1 MNAPIWANTSPL
13 RKRILLIVVVLIVA
27 IVVTVIGSQ
36 LPLDQEQAD
45 QINDELNQTVTALKE
60 QGALTQY
67 IFGNN
72 FMICLLMFVPII
84 GPIAGM
90 YIMFSTG
97 SVVGAIAISEG
108 YPPIVALAA
117 LLITPVA
124 WLEFAAYSTAM
135 GESIWLFRRLLQG
148 RGKNELKRACIFVS
162 ICAALLVL
170 GAVIEVA
177 LISFVP

>member
-1 MNAPIWANTSPL
+1 MNATTWTKASPL
-13 RKRILLIVVVLIVA
+13 RKRVILILAVLVVAL
-27 IVVTVIGSQ
+27 VVTVIGSQ
-36 LPLDQEQAD
+36 SPIDEQQAN
-45 QINDELNQTVTALKE
+45 QISDELNQTVTALKE
-60 QGALTQY
+60 QGGLTQY

-97 SVVGAIAISEG
+97 SVVGAIATAGG
-108 YPPIVALAA
+108 YPSILALAA

-124 WLEFAAYSTAM
+124 WLEFAAYATAM
-135 GESIWLFRRLLQG
+135 AESIWLFRRLLQA
-148 RGKNELKRACIFVS
+148 RGVSELKKACIFIS
-162 ICAALLVL
+162 ICAAILVL
-170 GAVIEVA
+170 AAVIEVA